1 MKQWK
6 DDAAFT
12 FMVNHQEIK
21 NLYEFD

>member
-12 FMVNHQEIK
+12 HMVNHQEIK